1 MKTGNLIY
9 TRYEVISYN
18 LKVYKYEK
26 KDEVN
31 NGRKHKLRKFKFR
44 RNMGEVI

>member
-1 MKTGNLIY
+1 MKVLNLLY

-18 LKVYKYEK
+18 FNVYKYKK

-31 NGRKHKLRKFKFR
+31 NGRKHKLRKFKCR
-44 RNMGEVI
+44 RNLGKAI